1 MKSKKQIDHD
11 YYMKKGRFKRKF
23 KGATE
28 IPYMRCFFCGKLI
41 DFKKLFDKAP
51 TIRIDLKLYSFG
63 GRANIKVKDFS
74 KIDPEIRETIRNM
87 LISKLKAM
95 LWALEQRIEPLHS
108 FIETTLGRQTYEA
121 NSDANVETQLNNPME
136 VKYGN

>member
-28 IPYMRCFFCGKLI
+28 IPHIRCFMCGKLI
-41 DFKKLFDKAP
+41 DYQKYLEKRP
-51 TIRIDLKLYSFG
+51 TIRIDMKLYRFG
-63 GRANIKVKDFS
+63 GRSNIKVINFS
-74 KIDPEIRETIRNM
+74 KIDPEIEEFVRNV
-87 LISKLKAM
+87 LISKLKSM
-95 LWALEQRIEPLHS
+95 LWALEQRIEPLQPV
-108 FIETTLGRQTYEA
+108 IETPMGKQIYETTFINA
-121 NSDANVETQLNNPME
+121 ETQVNAPME